1 MSKLILT
8 EQSAAPTAPA
18 ASSGKWLVY
27 AKTDGIT
34 GKLWA
39 MDDTGTEYDLTAGG
53 GVANTL
59 QEAYDAGAAIVLAA
73 DEPVVLTAG
82 AAASATTTF
91 LSLRKSNTERLL
103 EFIHSAE
110 TVVSLQGASGET
122 GADGTSIVLAGG
134 RGSDSGDFNGGSFTL
149 RPGAK
154 HGGGDDG
161 TIVFEDPT
169 AFSSVEVY
177 VDTTYPDPALRSV
190 GTGTFGVVLG
200 PVVELVNEYSAA
212 PGDYVIPN
220 NAAVCL
226 YSATAFGGTRNI
238 YLPADPVPGQ
248 KVVVK
253 DAAGNSLSYP
263 STIYGSGGT
272 TIDGSAGGTLL
283 HVAWQSYTF
292 IFNTNWYII

>member
-27 AKTDGIT
+27 ATD

-39 MDDTGTEYDLTAGG
+39 MDDTGDDYDLTAGG
-53 GVANTL
+53 GAADTL
-59 QEAYDAGAAIVLAA
+59 QEAYDAGAAIELAAA

-103 EFIHSAE
+103 EFIHSAG

-134 RGSDSGDFNGGSFTL
+134 DGSDSGDLNGGSCTL

-161 TIVFEDPT
+161 TILFEDPT
-169 AFSSVEVY
+169 ASSSVAVY

-200 PVVELVNEYSAA
+200 PVVELIDAYTAS
-212 PGDYVIPN
+212 GGGIDTHSIPN
-220 NAAVCL
+220 NAGVCL
-226 YSATAFGGTRNI
+226 YSATAAGTRRI
-238 YLPADPVPGQ
+238 YLPANPVPGQ

-253 DAAGNSLSYP
+253 DAEGTAATYN
-263 STIYGSGGT
+263 STIYGYGGT
-272 TIDGSAGGTLL
+272 TIDGSASGTLL
-283 HVAWQSYTF
+283 NVDWQSYTF
-292 IFNTNWYII
+292 IFNTDWYII